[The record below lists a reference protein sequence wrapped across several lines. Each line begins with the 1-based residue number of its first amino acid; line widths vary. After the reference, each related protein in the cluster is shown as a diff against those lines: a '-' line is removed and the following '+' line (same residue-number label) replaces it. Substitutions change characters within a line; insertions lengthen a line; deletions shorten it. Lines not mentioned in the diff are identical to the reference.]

1 MKQEDLEAIWA
12 ECAERAKRDDAKKAA
27 GKAKRG
33 RPQGTTQANEG
44 ESGEKRGRKRKTVVP
59 EDLWD
64 EQEADA
70 LGASAKAAR
79 TSEALIDLMLETWR
93 APVAKMW

>member
-33 RPQGTTQANEG
+33 RP
-44 ESGEKRGRKRKTVVP
+44 
-59 EDLWD
+59 
-64 EQEADA
+64 
-70 LGASAKAAR
+70 
-79 TSEALIDLMLETWR
+79 
-93 APVAKMW
+93 